1 MKTGGDHQ
9 WSPSGLFIYRTP
21 IFDFSGILESS
32 QQINMRFFFEF
43 CQIFISN
50 KTLKV
55 KGRDKMALV
64 RKYGHF
70 SKSALLQPILTL
82 EFFPLVVYILTWP
95 WMKYI
100 SFFSNKAFLVDI
112 FFQNVNFELSIFRY
126 LRSTNPPQ
134 RTRQNIFFV
143 FFFIISFKNVK
154 K

>member
-1 MKTGGDHQ
+1 MSFVKF
-9 WSPSGLFIYRTP
+9 L
-21 IFDFSGILESS
+21 S
-32 QQINMRFFFEF
+32 QTKFGR
-43 CQIFISN
+43 S
-50 KTLKV
+50 KV
-55 KGRDKMALV
+55 RVKMALV

-134 RTRQNIFFV
+134 RPPKNIFSFFV
-143 FFFIISFKNVK
+143 IISCKNVK
-154 K
+154 KYKLTSFGPYFFVKTVKKMKK